1 MWILPKNLHTS
12 AYVPDTVALISDLN
26 EQSEMCEQSL
36 LVRSK
41 PMRSRTWSKKWK
53 RDSWTQHL
61 FGRILKHSHGKIF
74 TEKWTSCLEA
84 SLVNHL
90 VTQVGKQE
98 MMTLDTCGHTSSG
111 ESNNWDDLPLF
122 SSKTWKESSTQNS
135 NQTGGQ
141 IRSERLFCSMSL
153 ESWKKWVTKQRQAYL
168 VRAKS
173 QLLSSA
179 NESLYLQYQ
188 TNSNLVD
195 VMLSQVSSTESMSSQ
210 NELLGIMQETT
221 EQRTHLLEDN
231 SSTDT
236 KPQEQSPKGYLNP
249 RWVEQLMG
257 LPVGWAKA
265 SCSVVTITEQMSLD
279 YLGTELCQTQPQE
292 RSDSYGKNWPTP
304 NARDWKD
311 SHTIPPC
318 IGKTRGLTLGMSL
331 VEESQQ
337 TKQKNWTTPTSRE
350 VRADSV
356 TLDTLIRKDGKHR
369 LDQLGIQVR
378 FDERD
383 VEEAYK
389 KRWGT
394 PTSRI
399 ILDDGFTTETLV
411 RKDGKNR
418 LGSLGVQVRFNEKDL
433 EEAYKKKWATPTAR
447 DWKGPQGRFYKSGT
461 KDLPAQVEFGG
472 IKPKKWSTPPASQRG
487 EDLEVY
493 FRKSIDRVKNGGVKF
508 APTLQVQVEAEQKKI
523 SLDFADHDIDL
534 SIDTET
540 LVKKIMGVH
549 YKKEEDQ

>member
-26 EQSEMCEQSL
+26 EQSEMCAQSL

-41 PMRSRTWSKKWK
+41 PMRQQTWSKKWK
-53 RDSWTQHL
+53 RDSWTQLL

-74 TEKWTSCLEA
+74 TEKWTSSVEA
-84 SLVNHL
+84 SLASHS

-98 MMTLDTCGHTSSG
+98 MMTLDTCGPTSS
-111 ESNNWDDLPLF
+111 EASNNWDDLPLF
-122 SSKTWKESSTQNS
+122 SSKMWKESSTQS
-135 NQTGGQ
+135 SSQMAGQ
-141 IRSERLFCSMSL
+141 IPSERPFCSMSL
-153 ESWKKWVTKQRQAYL
+153 GSWKKWVTKQRQAYL
-168 VRAKS
+168 ARAKS
-173 QLLSSA
+173 VRHSCEK
-179 NESLYLQYQ
+179 ESLYLQYQ
-188 TNSNLVD
+188 TNSNQVELI
-195 VMLSQVSSTESMSSQ
+195 LSQVSSTDKNWATPNTMDHLTPKSTETLIRQDTTVRKGRTAPSNLREQ
-210 NELLGIMQETT
+210 VDPKAVGIYQQLNVTAQETT
-221 EQRTHLLEDN
+221 EQHTHLLEDN
-231 SSTDT
+231 SSTDMR
-236 KPQEQSPKGYLNP
+236 PQEQSPKGYLNP

-279 YLGTELCQTQPQE
+279 CLETELCLTQPQE

-311 SHTIPPC
+311 TLNTVPPCAGKTRGWGLGQALAAELQKNRNWPTPAARDWKDSHTIPPC
-318 IGKTRGLTLGMSL
+318 VGKTRGLTLGQSL
-331 VEESQQ
+331 IEEAQQ

-350 VRADSV
+350 VRADGV

-378 FDERD
+378 FDETD

-389 KRWGT
+389 
-394 PTSRI
+394 
-399 ILDDGFTTETLV
+399 
-411 RKDGKNR
+411 
-418 LGSLGVQVRFNEKDL
+418 
-433 EEAYKKKWATPTAR
+433 
-447 DWKGPQGRFYKSGT
+447 
-461 KDLPAQVEFGG
+461 
-472 IKPKKWSTPPASQRG
+472 KKWSTPPASQRG